1 MGVKKSR
8 SFFDKLWKGM
18 TMKKRR
24 SSKRSRKSKSTRR
37 NKRGG

>member
-1 MGVKKSR
+1 MGVKRSR

-18 TMKKRR
+18 TMKKKR
-24 SSKRSRKSKSTRR
+24 SSRRSRKYRNTRR